1 MKTYKLINYPRITF
15 FLALFSITLLMACSS
30 KSLSPEMKK
39 LNSQEELLSLN
50 TKLNKLKIALEKE
63 GLSNAD
69 LKEQVK
75 KINEDASISSK
86 RAKEISEELSN
97 NPGDSK
103 LAKQAEK
110 FAKKSS
116 RDAKKA
122 SKLNQELNDNQK
134 EMEDLE
140 KKIKDLEGSLKD
152 LESKI
157 NYVPNPQN

>member
-69 LKEQVK
+69 LKEQVR

-97 NPGDSK
+97 KYARS
-103 LAKQAEK
+103 LASTACIN
-110 FAKKSS
+110 KSIL
-116 RDAKKA
+116 R
-122 SKLNQELNDNQK
+122 
-134 EMEDLE
+134 
-140 KKIKDLEGSLKD
+140 
-152 LESKI
+152 
-157 NYVPNPQN
+157 